1 MSDLNKVKEL
11 RRATGAGFKDCNNA
25 LKEANGDI
33 EKSIEILR
41 IKGITKASKKMSRVA
56 NEGLVSM
63 IENEKHTSM
72 IEINCETDFV
82 AKNQDFIEFVKELSV
97 INNNVSS
104 DLTKLNKTTMSN
116 SKTVEENLLN
126 LISKIGEK
134 IIIGR
139 AVTFEKGNY
148 QNFTYQHTIIKENL
162 SKLGVIVSLIAD
174 ENNDKLQLFGKQLSM
189 HIAASN
195 PLAIDQKSINE
206 DIITNEK
213 NIISEELVNSGKPKE
228 IIEKISIGRLN
239 KFMIENSLLSQA
251 WVMDPKKKVSEII
264 SSLGIKNL
272 KIINFSRIK
281 IGE

>member
-63 IENEKHTSM
+63 IENEKCTSM

-104 DLTKLNKTTMSN
+104 DLTKLNKTTMAN

-174 ENNDKLQLFGKQLSM
+174 QNNDKLQLFGKQLSM

-251 WVMDPKKKVSEII
+251 WVMDPKKKVSDII
-264 SSLGIKNL
+264 SSLGIKDL

>member
-97 INNNVSS
+97 ININVSS
-104 DLTKLNKTTMSN
+104 DLTKLNKTTMAN

-264 SSLGIKNL
+264 TSLGIKDL

>member
-11 RRATGAGFKDCNNA
+11 RTGAGFKDCNNA

-104 DLTKLNKTTMSN
+104 DLMKLNKTTMSN

-139 AVTFEKGNY
+139 AVTFKKGNY
-148 QNFTYQHTIIKENL
+148 QNFTYQHTIITENL

-206 DIITNEK
+206 DIITKEK
-213 NIISEELVNSGKPKE
+213 NMISEELANSGKPKE

-239 KFMIENSLLSQA
+239 KFKMENSLLSQG
-251 WVMDPKKKVSEII
+251 WVMDPKKTVSEII
-264 SSLGIKNL
+264 SSLGIKDL

>member
-97 INNNVSS
+97 ININVSS
-104 DLTKLNKTTMSN
+104 DLTKLNKTTMAN

-148 QNFTYQHTIIKENL
+148 QNFTYQHTIITENL

-239 KFMIENSLLSQA
+239 KFKMENSLLSQA

>member
-97 INNNVSS
+97 ININVSS
-104 DLTKLNKTTMSN
+104 DLTKLNKTTMAN

-239 KFMIENSLLSQA
+239 KFKMENSLLSQA
-251 WVMDPKKKVSEII
+251 WVMDPKKKVSDII
-264 SSLGIKNL
+264 SSLGIKDL

>member
-63 IENEKHTSM
+63 IENEKRTSM

-104 DLTKLNKTTMSN
+104 DLTKLNKTTMAN

-148 QNFTYQHTIIKENL
+148 QNFTYQHTIITENL

-174 ENNDKLQLFGKQLSM
+174 QNNDKLQLFGKQLSM

-228 IIEKISIGRLN
+228 IIEKISTGRLN
-239 KFMIENSLLSQA
+239 KFKMENSLLSQT

-264 SSLGIKNL
+264 SSLGIKDL

>member
-104 DLTKLNKTTMSN
+104 DLTKLNKTTMAN

-148 QNFTYQHTIIKENL
+148 QNFTYQHTIITENL

-206 DIITNEK
+206 DIITKEN
-213 NIISEELVNSGKPKE
+213 NIISEELANSGKPKE
-228 IIEKISIGRLN
+228 IIEKISLGRLN
-239 KFMIENSLLSQA
+239 KFKMENSLLSQA
-251 WVMDPKKKVSEII
+251 WVMDPKKTVSEII
-264 SSLGIKNL
+264 SSLGIKGL

>member
-97 INNNVSS
+97 ININVSS
-104 DLTKLNKTTMSN
+104 DLTKLNKTTMAN

-239 KFMIENSLLSQA
+239 KFKMENSLLSQA

-264 SSLGIKNL
+264 SSLGIKDL

>member
-63 IENEKHTSM
+63 IENEKRTSM

-104 DLTKLNKTTMSN
+104 DLIKLNKTTMAN

-174 ENNDKLQLFGKQLSM
+174 QNNDKLQLFGKQLSM

-228 IIEKISIGRLN
+228 IIEKISTGRLN
-239 KFMIENSLLSQA
+239 KFKMENSLLSQT
-251 WVMDPKKKVSEII
+251 WVMDPKKKLVK
-264 SSLGIKNL
+264 LL
-272 KIINFSRIK
+272 AL
-281 IGE
+281 

>member
-41 IKGITKASKKMSRVA
+41 IKGVTKASKKMSRVA

-104 DLTKLNKTTMSN
+104 DLTKLNKTSMAN
-116 SKTVEENLLN
+116 SKTVDENLLN

-148 QNFTYQHTIIKENL
+148 QNFTYQHTIITENL

-206 DIITNEK
+206 DIITKEK
-213 NIISEELVNSGKPKE
+213 NIISEELANSGKPKE
-228 IIEKISIGRLN
+228 IIEKISLGRLN
-239 KFMIENSLLSQA
+239 KFKTENSLLSQA
-251 WVMDPKKKVSEII
+251 WVMDPKKTVSEII
-264 SSLGIKNL
+264 SSLGIKGL

>member
-148 QNFTYQHTIIKENL
+148 QNFTYQHTIITENL

>member
-63 IENEKHTSM
+63 IENEKYTSM

-97 INNNVSS
+97 ININVSS
-104 DLTKLNKTTMSN
+104 DLTKLNKTTMAN

-251 WVMDPKKKVSEII
+251 WVMDPKKKVSDII
-264 SSLGIKNL
+264 RSLGIKDL

>member
-104 DLTKLNKTTMSN
+104 DLIKLNKTTMAN

-148 QNFTYQHTIIKENL
+148 QNFTYQHTIITENL

-239 KFMIENSLLSQA
+239 KFKMENSLLSQA

-264 SSLGIKNL
+264 SSLGIKDL

>member
-104 DLTKLNKTTMSN
+104 DLTKLNKTTMAN

-251 WVMDPKKKVSEII
+251 WVMDPKKKVSDII
-264 SSLGIKNL
+264 SSLGIKDL

>member
-63 IENEKHTSM
+63 IENEKCTSM

-97 INNNVSS
+97 ININVSS
-104 DLTKLNKTTMSN
+104 DLTKLNKTTMAN

-174 ENNDKLQLFGKQLSM
+174 QNNDKLQLFGKQLSM

-239 KFMIENSLLSQA
+239 KFKMENSLLSQA

-264 SSLGIKNL
+264 TSLGIKDL

>member
-104 DLTKLNKTTMSN
+104 DLIKLNKTTMAN

-195 PLAIDQKSINE
+195 PLAIDQKSIND
-206 DIITNEK
+206 DIITKEK
-213 NIISEELVNSGKPKE
+213 NIISEELANSGKPKE

-264 SSLGIKNL
+264 TSLGIKDL

>member
-25 LKEANGDI
+25 IKEANGDI

-148 QNFTYQHTIIKENL
+148 QNFTYQHTIITENL

-195 PLAIDQKSINE
+195 PLAIDQKSIND
-206 DIITNEK
+206 DIITKEK
-213 NIISEELVNSGKPKE
+213 NIISEELANSGKPKE

-239 KFMIENSLLSQA
+239 KFKMENSLLSQA

>member
-63 IENEKHTSM
+63 IENEKCTSM

-104 DLTKLNKTTMSN
+104 DLIKLNKTTMAN

-174 ENNDKLQLFGKQLSM
+174 QNNDKLQLFGKQLSM

-239 KFMIENSLLSQA
+239 KFKMENSLLSQG
-251 WVMDPKKKVSEII
+251 WVMDPKKKVSDII
-264 SSLGIKNL
+264 SSLGIKDL

>member
-63 IENEKHTSM
+63 IENEKCTSM

-97 INNNVSS
+97 ININVSS
-104 DLTKLNKTTMSN
+104 DLTKLNKTTMAN

-251 WVMDPKKKVSEII
+251 WVMDPKKKVSDII
-264 SSLGIKNL
+264 SSLGIKDL

>member
-63 IENEKHTSM
+63 TENEKHTSM

-104 DLTKLNKTTMSN
+104 DLTKLNKTNMAN

-139 AVTFEKGNY
+139 AVTFEKGKY
-148 QNFTYQHTIIKENL
+148 QNFTYQHTVITENL
-162 SKLGVIVSLIAD
+162 SKLGVIVSLVAN

-195 PLAIDQKSINE
+195 PLAIDQTSINE
-206 DIITNEK
+206 DIITKEK
-213 NIISEELVNSGKPKE
+213 NIISEELANSGKPKE
-228 IIEKISIGRLN
+228 IIEKISLGRLN
-239 KFMIENSLLSQA
+239 KFKMENSLLSQA
-251 WVMDPKKKVSEII
+251 WVMDPKKTVSEII
-264 SSLGIKNL
+264 SSLGIKDL

>member
-97 INNNVSS
+97 ININVSS
-104 DLTKLNKTTMSN
+104 DLTKLNKTTMAN

-206 DIITNEK
+206 DIITKEK
-213 NIISEELVNSGKPKE
+213 KIISEELANSGKPKE
-228 IIEKISIGRLN
+228 IIEKISLGRLN
-239 KFMIENSLLSQA
+239 KFKIENSLLSQA
-251 WVMDPKKKVSEII
+251 WVMDPKKTVSEII
-264 SSLGIKNL
+264 SSLGIKDL